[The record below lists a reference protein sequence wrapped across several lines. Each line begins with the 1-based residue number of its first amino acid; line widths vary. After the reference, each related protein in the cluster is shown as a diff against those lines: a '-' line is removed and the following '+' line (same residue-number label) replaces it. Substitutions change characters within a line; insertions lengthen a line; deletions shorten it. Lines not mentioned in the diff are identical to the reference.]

1 MPYFTPQRVA
11 ASISALAGVH
21 PFYGITFLACK
32 KGGLPIGH
40 AVVFP
45 LDAETDKFLRQY
57 HRIDP
62 GSDWFFQPFK
72 SSNAAKKWVRPDY
85 SAKGLQAIN
94 TQTFGPAFIHERNTR
109 IWGWAPNY
117 VQILRQKLLRDRKI
131 PAFDLAV
138 WVFRDREWPEGVTAD
153 HVVQTFL
160 RDLRITKEEESN
172 LFHRDPPA
180 PSEIACAFQPNKPT
194 WKDIS
199 LFIPSPPDAKPDQ
212 GGTLAYL
219 ETRGLGP
226 ADVFILEPADRLTLI
241 TGDNGLGKSFLLE
254 AAWWALTGTWADRAL
269 YPTFSQPSA
278 RAEISFAIKG
288 EASDAQKRTISFD
301 WRSFSW
307 PQPRN
312 RPTIAGLIV
321 YARVDGSFAV
331 WDPARQSSGTNTQRE
346 SKIIFSSSEIWDG
359 ILGRIEGLIRD
370 WVRWQSNPSKYPYE
384 VFLKVLEHLSP
395 PDLGRLQPGPTTRIP
410 DDPRDIPTIVHPYGE
425 TPIVYASAGVR
436 RVVALAY
443 LIVWAWHEH
452 VVAAQMAQIPPQRRM
467 VVLIDEIEAHLHPR
481 WQRALLPALMD
492 LGELLA
498 STLRAQYLVATHSP
512 LVMASSEPVFSPATD
527 KLFHLD
533 METTGEVALR
543 DVDYVKFGD
552 VSNWLTSP
560 VFELRH
566 ARSNEGEAAIEAAKK
581 LQLRSDVEVQNV
593 AEVTERLKRSLAVD
607 DRFWPRWLAYAERF
621 GIDV

>member
-11 ASISALAGVH
+11 ASISALVGVH

-32 KGGLPIGH
+32 KGGLPIGR

-72 SSNAAKKWVRPDY
+72 FSDAAKKWVRPDY

-117 VQILRQKLLRDRKI
+117 VQKLLRDRKI
-131 PAFDLAV
+131 PAFDLLV

-160 RDLRITKEEESN
+160 LDFQITKEEESN
-172 LFHRDPPA
+172 LFHLDPPA
-180 PSEIACAFQPNKPT
+180 PSEIARAFQPNKPI

-254 AAWWALTGTWADRAL
+254 AAWWTLTGTWADRAL

-288 EASDAQKRTISFD
+288 EASEAQRRTISFD
-301 WRSFSW
+301 WRSLSW

-384 VFLKVLEHLSP
+384 EFLKVLEHLSP

-481 WQRALLPALMD
+481 WQRDLLPALMD

-527 KLFHLD
+527 KLGHLD
-533 METTGEVALR
+533 METTGEVTLR
-543 DVDYVKFGD
+543 NVNYVKFGD

-581 LQLRSDVEVQNV
+581 LQLRSDVEVQDV
-593 AEVTERLKRSLAVD
+593 AEVTERLKRYLAVD